1 MSTSTLF
8 IFIGLFVLGLG
19 VYAFFRQRTRLAEGA
34 VAIGIV
40 TDLIPVR
47 AEGEFVVKRGEGG
60 TQIEKKYRYRP
71 EIRFKTHAGRTID
84 FIAPIAT
91 RPSRYAIGDEVEVLY
106 NPENP
111 KDVQINSF
119 LNLWFATLMLVG
131 FGLFIAGMG
140 ALGMV
145 LQGG

>member
-1 MSTSTLF
+1 MSMNTLL
-8 IFIGLFVLGLG
+8 IFIGLFLLGLG
-19 VYAFFRQRTRLAEGA
+19 VYAFFRQRTRLAEGT

-47 AEGEFVVKRGEGG
+47 ADGEFVVTRGEEGMKL
-60 TQIEKKYRYRP
+60 EKKYLYRP

-84 FIAPIAT
+84 FIAPVAT

-111 KDVQINSF
+111 NDVQINSF
-119 LNLWFATLMLVG
+119 LHLWFATLMLVG
-131 FGLFIAGMG
+131 FGLFVAGMG
-140 ALGMV
+140 VLGRI

>member
-1 MSTSTLF
+1 MNTLL
-8 IFIGLFVLGLG
+8 IFIGLFLLGLG
-19 VYAFFRQRTRLAEGA
+19 VYAFFRQRTRLAEGT

-47 AEGEFVVKRGEGG
+47 ADGEFVVTRGEEGMK
-60 TQIEKKYRYRP
+60 IEKKYLYRP

-84 FIAPIAT
+84 FIAPVAT

-111 KDVQINSF
+111 NDVQINSF
-119 LNLWFATLMLVG
+119 LHLWFATLMLVG
-131 FGLFIAGMG
+131 FGLFVAGMG
-140 ALGMV
+140 VLGRI